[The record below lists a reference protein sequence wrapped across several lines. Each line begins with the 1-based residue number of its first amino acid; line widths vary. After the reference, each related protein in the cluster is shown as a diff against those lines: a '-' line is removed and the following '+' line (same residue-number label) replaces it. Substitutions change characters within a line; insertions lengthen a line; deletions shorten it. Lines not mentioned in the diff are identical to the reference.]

1 MSVNHR
7 LRMNNRI
14 LLIETER
21 VNGISKKLDVSL
33 RGMRRLFVFRNG
45 HVTLNFFKSI
55 SLKYFYFHCWNN
67 FSVYS
72 IRLYYRSHLNRR
84 FGYNER

>member
-21 VNGISKKLDVSL
+21 LQRCIKKVGRSDASL
-33 RGMRRLFVFRNG
+33 RGMRRLFILELGMSLFQE
-45 HVTLNFFKSI
+45 HIAEIFLFSMFEQFFS
-55 SLKYFYFHCWNN
+55 S
-67 FSVYS
+67 
-72 IRLYYRSHLNRR
+72 
-84 FGYNER
+84 